1 MLHYS
6 HNTHLMFASILQC
19 LNIPYRLKFFK
30 NTLTKEMPKEDLNVI
45 VEYCNIK
52 LETDLKSELEKTV

>member
-1 MLHYS
+1 
-6 HNTHLMFASILQC
+6 
-19 LNIPYRLKFFK
+19 
-30 NTLTKEMPKEDLNVI
+30 MPKEDLNVI